1 MIKRALLS
9 VSDKSGLA
17 AFAKALSELGVELI
31 STGGTA
37 ELLRREGL
45 EATDISDV
53 TGFPECLDGRVKTL
67 DPHVHGGI
75 LARRD
80 LPEHMDFIESLGIAP
95 IDLIVVNLYPFKA
108 TIMQP
113 DKSYAECVEQI
124 DIGGPTMLR
133 SGAKNHAAVT
143 VVVDAA
149 DYEQVLAE
157 IKTSGDTSLLTR
169 KKLAQ
174 KVFAHTAAYDAL
186 VSDYLSAQL
195 GQLDEVTA
203 AEKEALRFPEKLT
216 LSFEK
221 VQSLRYGEN
230 GHQQASFYRDALPK
244 TAAISEALQLQGKEL
259 SYNNISDTSAAME
272 ALQGFS
278 DPTVVCVK
286 HANPCGV
293 ASAADIDSA
302 WDLAYAAD
310 PVSVFGGIVAL
321 NREVTETA
329 ATKMAE
335 IFLEVIIAPSY
346 SEAAKAVFARKKNLR
361 LLELSELNKAY
372 PAGLLAYKA
381 VYGGL
386 LVQDADL
393 DVYAEDEIKIVT
405 KAQPTS
411 AQLEDAYFGMQVVK
425 MVKSNGIA
433 LVKNRQTIGIGPGQV
448 NRVGAV
454 EIAGKMAGEK
464 AVGALLAS
472 DAFFPFDDCVRLAH
486 EFGIRCIVQPGG
498 SVRDQDSIAACDEL
512 GIAMIFTGK
521 RHFRH

>member
-9 VSDKSGLA
+9 VSDKQGLA
-17 AFAKALSELGVELI
+17 AFATALSELGIELV

-37 ELLRREGL
+37 ELLRKEGL
-45 EATDISDV
+45 KVMDISEV

-80 LPEHMDFIESLGIAP
+80 LPEHMNFIAEMGIVP

-113 DKSYAECVEQI
+113 NKTYAECVEQI
-124 DIGGPTMLR
+124 DIGGPTMIR
-133 SGAKNHAAVT
+133 SGAKNHASVT

-157 IKTSGDTSLLTR
+157 IKAEGDTTLLTR
-169 KKLAQ
+169 RKLAQ

-186 VSDYLSAQL
+186 VSDYLSTQL
-195 GQLDEVTA
+195 LQDEDVTA
-203 AEKEALRFPEKLT
+203 EEKADLRYPKSLT
-216 LSFEK
+216 LSYEK
-221 VQSLRYGEN
+221 VQNLRYGEN
-230 GHQQASFYRDALPK
+230 AHQDAAFYRDSLPMP
-244 TAAISEALQLQGKEL
+244 AAISEARQLQGKEL

-272 ALQGFS
+272 ALQGFTE
-278 DPTVVCVK
+278 PTVVCVK

-293 ASAADIDSA
+293 ASAADIDQA
-302 WDLAYAAD
+302 WDRAYEAD

-321 NREVTETA
+321 NREVTA
-329 ATKMAE
+329 ASAAKMAE
-335 IFLEVIIAPSY
+335 IFLEVIVAPAY
-346 SEAAKAVFARKKNLR
+346 SEEALAIFAKKKNLR
-361 LLELSELNKAY
+361 LLLLPDVSAAY
-372 PAGLLAYKA
+372 PDQLQSYKA
-381 VYGGL
+381 VYGGM
-386 LVQDADL
+386 LVQAADL
-393 DVYAEDEIKIVT
+393 DVYDEADVQVVT
-405 KAQPTS
+405 KAQPTE
-411 AQLEDAYFGMQVVK
+411 AQLRDAYFGMKVVK

-433 LVKNRQTIGIGPGQV
+433 MVKDLQTVGIGPGQV

-454 EIAGKMAGEK
+454 EIAAKMAGEK
-464 AVGALLAS
+464 AKGALLAS

-486 EFGIRCIVQPGG
+486 EYGITCIVQPGG
-498 SVRDQDSIAACDEL
+498 SLRDKDSIAACDEL

>member
-17 AFAKALSELGVELI
+17 DFAKALSELGVQLI

-37 ELLRREGL
+37 DLLRREGL
-45 EATDISDV
+45 AAIDVSDV

-80 LPEHMDFIESLGIAP
+80 LPAHMDFIASLGIEP

-143 VVVDAA
+143 VVVDAS
-149 DYEQVLAE
+149 DYEQVLEE
-157 IKTSGDTSLLTR
+157 IKAGGDTTALTR

-186 VSDYLSAQL
+186 VSDYLAGQL
-195 GQLDEVTA
+195 ARLDEVSD
-203 AEKEALRFPEKLT
+203 AEKEALRFPETLT

-221 VQSLRYGEN
+221 AQSLRYGEN
-230 GHQQASFYRDALPK
+230 GHQQAAFYRDALPK
-244 TAAISEALQLQGKEL
+244 TGAISEARQLQGKEL
-259 SYNNISDTSAAME
+259 SYNNISDTAAAME

-293 ASAADIDSA
+293 ASAPDIDTS

-321 NREVTETA
+321 NREVSEDV

-346 SEAAKAVFARKKNLR
+346 SAAAKSVLARKKNLR
-361 LLELSELNKAY
+361 LLELPELNKAY

-381 VYGGL
+381 VYGGML
-386 LVQDADL
+386 LQDADL
-393 DVYAEDEIKIVT
+393 DVYAEDEVKVVT
-405 KAQPTS
+405 KAQPS
-411 AQLEDAYFGMQVVK
+411 ASQLQDAYFGMQVVK

-433 LVKNRQTIGIGPGQV
+433 FVKNHQTIGIGPGQV
-448 NRVGAV
+448 NRIGAV

-464 AVGALLAS
+464 AQGALLAS

-486 EFGIRCIVQPGG
+486 DLGITCIVQPGG
-498 SVRDQDSIAACDEL
+498 SLRDQDSIDACDEL
-512 GIAMIFTGK
+512 GMAMVFTGK